1 MTCNHKFQGHKDG
14 VTCLLCGLRLST
26 EDYFR
31 SLKAVP
37 EVIVGPV
44 DTSTAK
50 PVSKR
55 PRKKK
60 EEATANE

>member
-1 MTCNHKFQGHKDG
+1 MDCKHRFQGHKDG

-26 EDYFR
+26 EDYLR

-44 DTSTAK
+44 DTADVK
-50 PVSKR
+50 PVKR
-55 PRKKK
+55 TRSKKK
-60 EEATANE
+60 EAAAHE